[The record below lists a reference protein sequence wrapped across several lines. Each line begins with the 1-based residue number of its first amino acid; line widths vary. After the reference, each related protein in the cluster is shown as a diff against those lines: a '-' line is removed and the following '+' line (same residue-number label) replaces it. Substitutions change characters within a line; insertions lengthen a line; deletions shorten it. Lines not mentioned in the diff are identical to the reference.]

1 VVKFFEDVSYEV
13 ESNLGNNNKPLFK
26 TFRAFKSYLIKQPR
40 ENNTVIIEN
49 IDYDGHYKIV
59 IDYDQV
65 NDNELNDMIIFAD
78 CYDLNDDLQDGYNY
92 FPADIFFEMWFDNN
106 CFNEGEKYNRL
117 LRFQSY

>member
-1 VVKFFEDVSYEV
+1 M
-13 ESNLGNNNKPLFK
+13 
-26 TFRAFKSYLIKQPR
+26 IKQPR

-117 LRFQSY
+117 LRFQSYKIFLYKDQKLPCKRKYKTPILMTYFSRK